1 MITTKITKWTIDL
14 FNQSIT
20 FQESPELIETRG
32 FIESRSFLVNKN
44 IDENNAF
51 TYMVPMETIGKL
63 IPDELNPSR
72 FTITVFGDKETSK
85 QELVRLFGEKYKLFK
100 RMHELLS
107 KEKGNVE

>member
-1 MITTKITKWTIDL
+1 MITTKITTWTIDL

-32 FIESRSFLVNKN
+32 FIESRSFLVNKK
-44 IDENNAF
+44 IDEF

-63 IPDELNPSR
+63 IPDEFNPSR